1 MQTAYCFTDVLRK
14 EPATNNLAGLRIT
27 PRDLEI
33 LEFVLEM
40 KFTGLNEIYEKFFKN
55 IQSGEISK
63 SDWWARERVTKL
75 LTAGFL
81 EKVKFLSVKVFYLL
95 SEKGYYF
102 LKNSV
107 PSKTFCRPVT
117 SIDCRT
123 LDHDM
128 RIQGLRIHLEKTR
141 GITKWQSERALT
153 EIPEVRRYLG
163 KEFRPDAIFENPN
176 GEKVAFELELSRKS
190 HERYNDKVKRYVDIM
205 QSSDASKRIFKRTLV
220 ICNDKTIADLWIS
233 KTNLYRELFSVDK
246 IDQVFAESGGAQ

>member
-14 EPATNNLAGLRIT
+14 EPAMNNLAGLRIT

-55 IQSGEISK
+55 IQGGETSK
-63 SDWWARERVTKL
+63 SDWWARERITKL
-75 LTAGFL
+75 LNAGFL

-102 LKNSV
+102 LKNSITT
-107 PSKTFCRPVT
+107 KTFCRPLN
-117 SIDCRT
+117 SIDTRT
-123 LDHDM
+123 LEHDM
-128 RIQGLRIHLEKTR
+128 KIQHVRIHLEKSR
-141 GITKWQSERALT
+141 GATKWQSERALT
-153 EIPEVRRYLG
+153 EIPEVRKYLG
-163 KEFRPDAIFENPN
+163 KEFRPDAIFENPQ

-190 HERYNDKVKRYVDIM
+190 HDRYNDKVKRYVDIM
-205 QSSDASKRIFKRTLV
+205 QSADVSKRIFKKTLV

-233 KTNLYRELFSVDK
+233 KTNLYRELFSVET
-246 IDQVFAESGGAQ
+246 AEQTFSAGSTL